1 MVEPSERPGEL
12 LIGDAARQYV
22 RRWAET
28 GRVLEQLR
36 WQELS
41 TIDDARALRASD
53 RLLEWGRRFP
63 IDVERREWSGL
74 VEQQRLFQR
83 MARR

>member
-1 MVEPSERPGEL
+1 MAESSKQSIEL
-12 LIGDAARQYV
+12 LTGEAARQYV
-22 RRWAET
+22 RRWADT
-28 GRVLEQLR
+28 GPLLEQLR

-41 TIDDARALRASD
+41 TIDDVRALRASD
-53 RLLEWGRRFP
+53 RLLELGRRLS
-63 IDVERREWSGL
+63 IGSERREWSGL